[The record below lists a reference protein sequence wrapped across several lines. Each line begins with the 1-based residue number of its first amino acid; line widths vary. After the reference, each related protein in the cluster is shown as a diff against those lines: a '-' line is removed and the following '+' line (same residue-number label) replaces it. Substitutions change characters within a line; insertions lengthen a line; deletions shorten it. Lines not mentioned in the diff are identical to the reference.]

1 MVMNMRRIFPFLLSL
16 MVITATQ
23 AQDFK
28 CATVDVNKLLTEYNI
43 AMKEITLLK
52 GEREKYDKDR
62 EGRMSTLTG
71 VETKIKD
78 LITKLKSK
86 AMPKTERDTLMEEYQ
101 DLVSQHNALSKDLKE
116 SDRDQV
122 QEIKKKMAS
131 ATRRLLDEIHVVV
144 QKYAKEHKYT
154 WIMDTSGLSNTQIS
168 PLVYA
173 RDTKDVTK
181 EILTILNKDA
191 PKAEPIEE
199 NEGE

>member
-1 MVMNMRRIFPFLLSL
+1 MNTRLFFSFLLSF
-16 MVITATQ
+16 MVISAVQ

-28 CATVDVNKLLTEYNI
+28 CATVDVNQLLTEYNVAI
-43 AMKEITLLK
+43 KEITLLK
-52 GEREKYDKDR
+52 GERAKYDKERDA
-62 EGRMSTLTG
+62 RMKSLTG
-71 VETKIKD
+71 VETQIKD
-78 LITKLKSK
+78 LIAKIKGK

-122 QEIKKKMAS
+122 NEIKKKMAA
-131 ATRRLLDEIHVVV
+131 ATRRLLDEIQVVINV
-144 QKYAKEHKYT
+144 YAKQHHYT

-173 RDTKDVTK
+173 RNPTDVTD
-181 EILTILNKDA
+181 EILAILNKDA

-199 NEGE
+199 GE